1 MNKCGWVINGG
12 YCILQQKKDVIEKIK
27 NLIYIVQTNSDK
39 FHLEPYI
46 SIDELDEILNIIKEY
61 ESNENI

>member
-1 MNKCGWVINGG
+1 MNKCGCVINGG
-12 YCILQQKKDVIEKIK
+12 YFILQQKKDVIEKIK
-27 NLIYIVQTNSDK
+27 NWIYIVQTNSDK